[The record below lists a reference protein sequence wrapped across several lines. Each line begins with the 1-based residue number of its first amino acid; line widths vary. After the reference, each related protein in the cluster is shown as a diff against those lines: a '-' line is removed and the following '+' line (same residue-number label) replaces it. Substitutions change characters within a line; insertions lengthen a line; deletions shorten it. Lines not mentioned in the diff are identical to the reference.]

1 MGCCVREAK
10 TMFGRGQA
18 EYSLTS
24 SISTTTS
31 GSSKLT
37 CARTGSISIAVGFAY
52 RCDRSIESH
61 NSAQC
66 TEVSRIKWLGSEQ
79 MGQTGERVVRG

>member
-10 TMFGRGQA
+10 QRLA
-18 EYSLTS
+18 EVRRNIPTLTS

-37 CARTGSISIAVGFAY
+37 CARQYMAGFAY

-61 NSAQC
+61 NFFGQC

-79 MGQTGERVVRG
+79 MGRQGKG